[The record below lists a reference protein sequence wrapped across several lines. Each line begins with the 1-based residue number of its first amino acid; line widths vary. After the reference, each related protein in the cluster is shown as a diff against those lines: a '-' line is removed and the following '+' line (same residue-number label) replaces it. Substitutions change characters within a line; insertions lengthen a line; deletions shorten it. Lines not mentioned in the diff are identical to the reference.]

1 MLLALI
7 TLDDLT
13 KYEFLDNNAKA
24 WLVSGAVFVGML
36 FVLDVVRRFLKS
48 RGMRLANS
56 PRPVVQLIGTILA
69 RLLWMTVF
77 ALSIGAAA
85 QALALSA
92 FAARALQVF
101 VVACVSLQ
109 VLFWAFAAFEL
120 ALNIFIAR
128 HNARV
133 GQDDPGLLTAK
144 PAAMFIGRLVIA
156 VIVVLLALQN
166 MGVDVTAMIAG
177 LGIGGIAIALALQN
191 VLGDLF
197 GSLSI
202 ILDKPFVVGDFIITG
217 DKMGTVEQIGL
228 KTTRVRALSGEQLI
242 FANSDLLGSRIQNF
256 KRMQERRVVF
266 TIGVTYGTTMDQ
278 AKQIADILKEIV
290 EAQQGVRFDRAHFK
304 AFGAFSLDFE
314 VVYWMLDPD
323 YNKYM
328 DMQQAINLE
337 IGRRL
342 QAIKVEFAFPT
353 QTLYLEDG
361 VTRQRRASLASS

>member
-7 TLDDLT
+7 TLDDLS
-13 KYEFLDNNAKA
+13 KYEFLDNTARA
-24 WLVSGAVFVGML
+24 WVVAAAVFSGSL
-36 FVLDVVRRFLKS
+36 FLLDVVRRFLRA
-48 RGMRLANS
+48 RGKKLVAS
-56 PRPVVQLIGTILA
+56 TRPAVQLIGTVLA
-69 RLLWMTVF
+69 RLMWLTAL

-85 QALALSA
+85 QALSLSP
-92 FAARALQVF
+92 FATRVLQVF
-101 VVACVSLQ
+101 VVASIALQ
-109 VLFWAFAAFEL
+109 VLSWAFAAFEL
-120 ALNIFIAR
+120 GLGMFIAK

-144 PAAMFIGRLVIA
+144 PAAMFIGRLLIA
-156 VIVVLLALQN
+156 VVVVLLALQN

-256 KRMQERRVVF
+256 KRMQERRAVF
-266 TIGVTYGTTMDQ
+266 GIGVTYGTSMEQ
-278 AKQIADILKEIV
+278 AKEIADMLGDVVRSKE
-290 EAQQGVRFDRAHFK
+290 GVRFDRAHFK

-328 DMQQAINLE
+328 DMQQDINLD

-342 QAIKVEFAFPT
+342 QTMGVDFAYPT
-353 QTLYLEDG
+353 QTLFLEDG
-361 VTRQRRASLASS
+361 ATRQRRA